1 MTMAP
6 VRVDPHA
13 GVRDVEGGEACL
25 TKSPLLSESEE
36 LFEVRAQQP
45 RFLQSKANGPW
56 YERFSKK
63 ALFIGQVLLFGV
75 VVVQFIMLY
84 RRYALAAAAAKLVDA
99 GVLRRQNASSGSSSV
114 ASNVPDYYV
123 PKPMLLPGTQSHIG
137 HIFLSSEL
145 LLIKI

>member
-13 GVRDVEGGEACL
+13 GVGNVEGGEACL

-36 LFEVRAQQP
+36 IWEVHAQQP
-45 RFLQSKANGPW
+45 RFLQPRDKRPW

-84 RRYALAAAAAKLVDA
+84 RSYALAAAAAVNLVDA
-99 GVLRRQNASSGSSSV
+99 GVLRRENASSGSSS
-114 ASNVPDYYV
+114 ASGNVPDYYIT
-123 PKPMLLPGTQSHIG
+123 KPLLLPGKHMLTS
-137 HIFLSSEL
+137 LSW
-145 LLIKI
+145 